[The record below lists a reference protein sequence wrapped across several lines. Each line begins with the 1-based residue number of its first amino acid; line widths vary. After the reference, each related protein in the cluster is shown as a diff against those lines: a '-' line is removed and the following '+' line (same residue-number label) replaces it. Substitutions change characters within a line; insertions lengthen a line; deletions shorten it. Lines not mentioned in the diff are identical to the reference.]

1 MKLKYFNV
9 LTENSAQKTHIQE
22 LIQAKLDSEIALKEL
37 NDEKQQYV
45 NDMYA
50 LRMDITKR
58 IDELAKKNSQ
68 VMHLQE
74 EIAHAHKKVTETVK
88 KDKEIAD
95 L

>member
-1 MKLKYFNV
+1 
-9 LTENSAQKTHIQE
+9 
-22 LIQAKLDSEIALKEL
+22 
-37 NDEKQQYV
+37 
-45 NDMYA
+45 MYA

-74 EIAHAHKKVTETVK
+74 EIANAHKKVTETVK

>member
-58 IDELAKKNSQ
+58 IDELAKKN
-68 VMHLQE
+68 
-74 EIAHAHKKVTETVK
+74 A
-88 KDKEIAD
+88 
-95 L
+95 